1 MRRGSRLAAVSC
13 AVIVG
18 GATAGVAFAGEIT
31 GNGKPVPAP
40 HIAQSECS
48 FSGFNDDPNEA
59 FPFGGTAQSYG
70 RLVAQLGKEATNE
83 MFPSPGV
90 ACRGTP

>member
-1 MRRGSRLAAVSC
+1 MRRRSRLAALSC
-13 AVIVG
+13 AIVVG
-18 GATAGVAFAGEIT
+18 GAAAGAAFAGEVT

-40 HIAQSECS
+40 GVAESECS

-70 RLVAQLGKEATNE
+70 RLVAQLGKTATDA